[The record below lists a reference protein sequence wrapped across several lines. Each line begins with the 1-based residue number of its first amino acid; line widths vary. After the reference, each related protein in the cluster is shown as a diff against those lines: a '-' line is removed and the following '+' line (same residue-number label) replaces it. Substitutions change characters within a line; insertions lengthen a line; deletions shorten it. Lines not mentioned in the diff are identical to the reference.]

1 MSIQFTYEHYILL
14 VGAGTAGATVALTV
28 YALQS
33 RGSSDAAAWVQ
44 ALGSVAAIALTWWI
58 ARQEDRRRA
67 EVARRSVQWLRS
79 ELVRVLRE
87 YGQAVLQGGNA
98 LDQLAI
104 GMSAISEL
112 VHFSRTIQIGD
123 LEAPDADRLMR
134 LRAAL
139 AKAQAGAQFF
149 EGNGHNGGLHWQQ
162 KFEALAAEAETASV

>member
-1 MSIQFTYEHYILL
+1 MSIQFTYEHYVLL
-14 VGAGTAGATVALTV
+14 AGGGAAVAALTV
-28 YALQS
+28 CVVQS
-33 RGSSDAAAWVQ
+33 KGSSDAAGWVQ
-44 ALGSVAAIALTWWI
+44 ALGSVAAIWVTWWI

-67 EVARRSVQWLRS
+67 EVARRSVQWLSS

-149 EGNGHNGGLHWQQ
+149 QDHGHNGGLHWHQ
-162 KFEALAAEAETASV
+162 KFEALAAEAEAASV